1 MRAQNNIKIVNIKL
15 LLFQIKRQYT
25 KTCLIAAL
33 KKKQRNYK
41 FKFTTFTNW
50 QKHGYGQDT
59 HEQIQNKF
67 HTNQTTHTY
76 RRILFIYND

>member
-33 KKKQRNYK
+33 KKKTTKLQVQVYNIYKLAKTWLWPRHTRTNTKQVSHKPNY
-41 FKFTTFTNW
+41 
-50 QKHGYGQDT
+50 T
-59 HEQIQNKF
+59 HI
-67 HTNQTTHTY
+67 
-76 RRILFIYND
+76 